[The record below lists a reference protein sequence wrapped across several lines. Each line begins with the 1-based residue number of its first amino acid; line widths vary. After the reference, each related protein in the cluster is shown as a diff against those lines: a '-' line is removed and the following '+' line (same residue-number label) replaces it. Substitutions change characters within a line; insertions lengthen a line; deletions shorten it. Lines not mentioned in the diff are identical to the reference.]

1 MFSGYIRRTAALL
14 FLLILISSA
23 SGCSLFNREQ
33 DHNPLFD
40 APYINNYYVNKHT
53 PTCVSG
59 NMTVYK
65 YDSFD
70 SPIVTMGGHD
80 YRGGLIIENGW
91 SSADLG
97 CIELPLGKKYK
108 HISFVI
114 GGNYALKKVSIDSDG
129 QEIYQIDHSYIGSYP
144 TLKGQNEE
152 ARAGVQ
158 FLIDGN
164 IADEVLISSYDVEK
178 RFTFNVSGADKF
190 TLKVMADTGMNGI
203 PVMELTVWENEV
215 HPTGYIS
222 EPPSD
227 TPAKLIRDIRPYLI
241 PARSSSIYYPSY
253 TGGNSTVFMAGTEY
267 TDVLLSTLHSD
278 LLNFEN
284 EEIYFNLEGKYSF
297 LTFTAGASN
306 ITDNSIENS
315 AQLTIYADGKI
326 IFEELFS
333 SKELQRTFTVELSK
347 CKQLKITW
355 VPNTVGDVFGD
366 SGDSSY
372 AISDAYVGISK
383 ESLSTVEHTEGNFP
397 KRPVKII
404 SELGVF
410 DIESDADNP
419 IFDGKEESRTF
430 SMAGRQYAE
439 GIVLLSS
446 NTILMG
452 NKTAGVSFN
461 LGGNYSTVSFV
472 CGHIENIGIY
482 KNETLQIFADGVLLD
497 EIDVNCTDLPRKY
510 TLNVSGCRLLRF
522 VSGLEYAT
530 SMQRPALGI
539 ANLTAYPGESNNTDL
554 FANIPEEL
562 YPENADLIETFGFY
576 DVRNP
581 RTGTKIG
588 GVSTKD
594 GYFDGSERSN
604 FRIDGKSYTKGIVLH
619 THTDTS
625 PDMEAITDSGLLGSA
640 VSEDG
645 LSVITLSSKGEIH
658 ISAFALANISD
669 GGYKTLSFNI
679 SCLKTKSNEE
689 AESTTDLFL
698 YADGKRIKEISLSDS
713 MNTLSYTV
721 DISECRQ
728 IMFWLNCSREDA
740 PSHYYAI
747 HDIILSK

>member
-14 FLLILISSA
+14 ILIILTASA

-33 DHNPLFD
+33 DPNQPFD
-40 APYINNYYVNKHT
+40 APYINNYYVNKHE
-53 PTCVSG
+53 PVCVSG
-59 NMTVYK
+59 SMTVYK
-65 YDSFD
+65 FDSFD
-70 SPIVTMGGHD
+70 APVITMGGHD

-178 RFTFNVSGADKF
+178 RFTFNVSGAEKF
-190 TLKVMADTGMNGI
+190 TFKIMADTGITGI
-203 PVMELTVWENEV
+203 PVMELTVWEGEANR
-215 HPTGYIS
+215 TGYIT
-222 EPPSD
+222 EPASD

-241 PARSSSIYYPSY
+241 PAKSNSIYYPSY
-253 TGGNSTVFMAGTEY
+253 TGGNSTVFMADTEY
-267 TDVLLSTLHSD
+267 TDVLVSNLYSD
-278 LLNFEN
+278 LINSEN

-306 ITDNSIENS
+306 VSDNSIENS
-315 AQLTIYADGKI
+315 AQLTIYADGTI
-326 IFEELFS
+326 IFDELFS
-333 SKELQRTFTVELSK
+333 SKELQRTFTVELGE

-355 VPNTVGDVFGD
+355 SPNAVGDVFGD
-366 SGDSSY
+366 SRTFSY
-372 AISDAYVGISK
+372 AISDAYVGVSK
-383 ESLSTVEHTEGNFP
+383 ETLADVEYTEGNFP
-397 KRPVKII
+397 ERPVKII

-410 DIESDADNP
+410 DIESDAENP
-419 IFDGKEESRTF
+419 IFDGKEESETF
-430 SMAGRQYAE
+430 FMAGREYSE

-452 NKTAGVSFN
+452 NKSASVSFN
-461 LGGNYSTVSFV
+461 LGGKYSTVSFI
-472 CGHIENIGIY
+472 CGHIENLGIY
-482 KNETLQIFADGVLLD
+482 KNETLQIFADGVLID
-497 EIDVNCTDLPRKY
+497 EIDVNCTELPREY

-522 VSGLEYAT
+522 VSGIEHAT
-530 SMQRPALGI
+530 SMQRPSLGI
-539 ANLTAYPGESNNTDL
+539 ANLTAYPYGNDNTDL
-554 FANIPEEL
+554 FESVPEEL
-562 YPENADLIETFGFY
+562 YPESADLIETFGFY

-588 GVSTKD
+588 GVSSKD
-594 GYFDGSERSN
+594 GYFDGSERSS
-604 FRIDGKSYTKGIVLH
+604 FKIGGKSYTRGIVLH
-619 THTDTS
+619 THSYMS
-625 PDMEAITDSGLLGSA
+625 PDMGTVTDSGLLGSS

-658 ISAFALANISD
+658 ISAFALANISG
-669 GGYKTLSFNI
+669 GGYKTLSFKV
-679 SCLKTKSNEE
+679 SCLKTKPSEE
-689 AESTTDLFL
+689 ADSKTDLFL